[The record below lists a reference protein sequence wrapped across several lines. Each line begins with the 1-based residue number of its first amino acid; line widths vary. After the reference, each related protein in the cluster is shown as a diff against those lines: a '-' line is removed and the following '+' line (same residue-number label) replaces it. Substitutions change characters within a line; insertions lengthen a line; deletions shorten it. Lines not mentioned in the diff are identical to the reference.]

1 MTITAPPSA
10 TSPVAP
16 CPACGAWSLP
26 ALAERSALL
35 DVCDVLV
42 LKALDSLGRKIIRQ
56 PRSRFKEFGGRPWH
70 VAHTQWRPDVKDVDR
85 TLDSAW
91 DVLPALL
98 TTQRADALGITA
110 EQVTTCLDEYVR
122 LLLERG
128 LEHESRSLRYWLA
141 ARLGLTLP
149 ETAV

>member
-1 MTITAPPSA
+1 VTAMTPSA
-10 TSPVAP
+10 GQSPVSP

-42 LKALDSLGRKIIRQ
+42 IKALDSLGRKIVRQ
-56 PRSRFKEFGGRPWH
+56 PRSRFKEFDGRPWH
-70 VAHTQWRPDVKDVDR
+70 VAHTLWHADSKDVDR

-98 TTQRADALGITA
+98 TTRRADALGVSA
-110 EQVTTCLDEYVR
+110 EVLTKCLDEYVR
-122 LLLERG
+122 LLLERS
-128 LEHESRSLRYWLA
+128 LEHETVSLRYWLVGKI
-141 ARLGLTLP
+141 GLTLP
-149 ETAV
+149 DVTP

>member
-1 MTITAPPSA
+1 MFFFVFIRPQPRSTRSDTLFPHPPLFRSRGARMTVTSPPGA

-98 TTQRADALGITA
+98 TTDRKST
-110 EQVTTCLDEYVR
+110 R
-122 LLLERG
+122 LN
-128 LEHESRSLRYWLA
+128 SRH
-141 ARLGLTLP
+141 
-149 ETAV
+149 